1 MINLEEYKD
10 NEVFKSL
17 QAVFSDEYIAE
28 QIEAGNIRIEKSAK
42 AGDNES
48 ETKQEEKIDKEEK
61 AAVDAE
67 KKVKED
73 EKDYKE
79 DKDSEGKVEKGFNA
93 DVLKSFGESLFAS
106 IVAGMKEGFAELN
119 KSINERFDAM
129 AKNTAPGFKGDMGL
143 SAIEKS
149 IDTEMNE
156 KNGKLEV
163 SVTGQREFCKSL
175 LQNLYEK
182 ADENIQKSI
191 EDDYKTYMLD
201 SYANT
206 VGKNLYNY
214 AKSKG
219 FVLCK

>member
-1 MINLEEYKD
+1 MNDFKDTLAESGQALFGRFDANTVESEEIEESDPLKFIKLLF
-10 NEVFKSL
+10 ERTTKFRKSL
-17 QAVFSDEYIAE
+17 
-28 QIEAGNIRIEKSAK
+28 
-42 AGDNES
+42 
-48 ETKQEEKIDKEEK
+48 
-61 AAVDAE
+61 DAE

-79 DKDSEGKVEKGFNA
+79 DKDSEGKVEKGLNA
-93 DVLKSFGESLFAS
+93 DVLKSFGESLSAS

>member
-79 DKDSEGKVEKGFNA
+79 DKDSEGKVEKGLDA
-93 DVLKSFGESLFAS
+93 DVLKSFGESLSAS

-129 AKNTAPGFKGDMGL
+129 AKNTVPGFKGDMGL

-149 IDTEMNE
+149 IDTETNE

-191 EDDYKTYMLD
+191 EDDYKTYMFD